1 MSGKIKQV
9 ARSKRSHRD
18 DKNFRQFA
26 WNAHQKAEEK
36 AKVKFG
42 HMLAE
47 EMKKNREEKNKDT
60 LSVTYSDVEDDKK
73 ENE

>member
-1 MSGKIKQV
+1 MTNAIKHV

-18 DKNFRQFA
+18 NKNFRQFM
-26 WNAHQKAEEK
+26 WNAHQKAEER

-47 EMKKNREEKNKDT
+47 EMKKNREEN
-60 LSVTYSDVEDDKK
+60 EKK

>member
-1 MSGKIKQV
+1 MANAIKRV
-9 ARSKRSHRD
+9 ARSKRSHNG

-26 WNAHQKAEEK
+26 WNAYQKSEEK

-47 EMKKNREEKNKDT
+47 EMKKNKEKRG
-60 LSVTYSDVEDDKK
+60 YI
-73 ENE
+73 

>member
-1 MSGKIKQV
+1 MANAIKRA
-9 ARSKRSHRD
+9 ARSQRSHRD

-26 WNAHQKAEEK
+26 WNAYRKAEER

-47 EMKKNREEKNKDT
+47 EMQKNRENKNAE
-60 LSVTYSDVEDDKK
+60 ED
-73 ENE
+73 

>member
-26 WNAHQKAEEK
+26 YNAYHKSEER

-47 EMKKNREEKNKDT
+47 EMKKNKEEKTEQEK
-60 LSVTYSDVEDDKK
+60 SD
-73 ENE
+73 